1 MKAYKT
7 IAIEVALVIL
17 CALTSCTA
25 NVNSIKRLQ
34 KMEEG
39 VDSPTTIEEYRE
51 AIKKY
56 EKRALDIQLANE
68 QVGIWYKI
76 LGSRY
81 LDKKMY
87 GEAFKC
93 YQKAIEFF
101 PQNQNLYYW
110 LGVCAGYMSKS
121 ALDYEAV
128 ADTSKK
134 YNYLKLAESAY
145 LEAIRIEPRYVRALY
160 GLSVLYV
167 FELDESDKAIPY
179 LETLLTIDKGHTDA
193 KFVLANAYYKA
204 GDMQKAINLYEDI
217 EKNSKN
223 AEARAAASENKQQA
237 LDRSYAE

>member
-1 MKAYKT
+1 MKIYRLFAMT
-7 IAIEVALVIL
+7 GLIVLLV
-17 CALTSCTA
+17 SCTQSTA
-25 NVNSIKRLQ
+25 SIKRMQ

-39 VDSPTTIEEYRE
+39 VDNPTTIEEYRE

-56 EKRALDIQLANE
+56 EKRAMDIELANE

-93 YQKAIEFF
+93 YEKSIEYF

-110 LGVCAGYMSKS
+110 LAVCAGYMSKAS
-121 ALDYEAV
+121 LDYDAV
-128 ADTSKK
+128 SDTSKK

-145 LEAIRIEPRYVRALY
+145 LEAIRIEPHYVRALY

-167 FELDESDKAIPY
+167 FELDESEKAIGY
-179 LETLLTIDKGHTDA
+179 LETLLQVDKGHTDA
-193 KFVLANAYYKA
+193 KFVLANAYYRNGEA
-204 GDMQKAINLYEDI
+204 QKAADI
-217 EKNSKN
+217 YDEIERTTKN
-223 AEARAAASENKQQA
+223 AEAKAAAAENKQRA
-237 LDRSYAE
+237 LDAAYVD

>member
-1 MKAYKT
+1 MKIYKVFRAGIFT
-7 IAIEVALVIL
+7 AFFATLL
-17 CALTSCTA
+17 SCT
-25 NVNSIKRLQ
+25 VNTNAVKRMQ

-56 EKRALDIQLANE
+56 EKRVADIELANE

-93 YQKAIEFF
+93 YQKAIEYF

-110 LGVCAGYMSKS
+110 LGVCAAYMSKA
-121 ALDYEAV
+121 ALDYEAT

-134 YNYLKLAESAY
+134 YNYLKLSESAY
-145 LEAIRIEPRYVRALY
+145 LEAIRIEPKYVRALY

-167 FELDESDKAIPY
+167 FELDESSKAIPY
-179 LETLLTIDKGHTDA
+179 LETLLSVDTGHTDA
-193 KFVLANAYYKA
+193 KFVLANAYYRNGQA
-204 GDMQKAINLYEDI
+204 QKAIDLYDDI
-217 EKNSKN
+217 VKSSKN
-223 AEARAAASENKQQA
+223 PEAKAAAAENKQRA
-237 LDRSYAE
+237 LDTSYGE

>member
-1 MKAYKT
+1 MKTYRIFAAG
-7 IAIEVALVIL
+7 ICMAVLL
-17 CALTSCTA
+17 SSCGVNT
-25 NVNSIKRLQ
+25 NSIKRMQ

-39 VDSPTTIEEYRE
+39 VDSPTTIEEYKD

-56 EKRALDIQLANE
+56 EKRVADITLANE

-93 YQKAIEFF
+93 YQKSIEFF

-110 LGVCAGYMSKS
+110 LGVCAGYLSKS
-121 ALDYEAV
+121 ALDYEAT

-145 LEAIRIEPRYVRALY
+145 LEAVRIEPRYVRALY
-160 GLSVLYV
+160 GLAVLYV

-179 LETLLTIDKGHTDA
+179 LETLLSVDTGHTDA
-193 KFVLANAYYKA
+193 KFVLANAYYRN
-204 GDMQKAINLYEDI
+204 GEMQKAIDLYDDI
-217 EKNSKN
+217 EKTSKS
-223 AEARAAASENKQQA
+223 AEAKAAAAENKQRA
-237 LDRSYAE
+237 LDVSYGE

>member
-1 MKAYKT
+1 MKIYCK
-7 IAIEVALVIL
+7 IAAAAVLVL
-17 CALTSCTA
+17 FVSCSESA
-25 NVNSIKRLQ
+25 NSIRRMQ

-39 VDSPTTIEEYRE
+39 VDNPTTIEEYRE

-56 EKRALDIQLANE
+56 EKRVADIELANE
-68 QVGIWYKI
+68 QIGIWYKI

-93 YQKAIEFF
+93 YQKSIEYF

-110 LGVCAGYMSKS
+110 LAVCAGYMSKA
-121 ALDYEAV
+121 ALDYDAN

-134 YNYLKLAESAY
+134 YNYLKLSESAY

-167 FELDESDKAIPY
+167 FELDESEKAIPY
-179 LETLLTIDKGHTDA
+179 LETLLSVDTGHTDA
-193 KFVLANAYYKA
+193 KFVLANAYYRN
-204 GDMQKAINLYEDI
+204 GMMQKAIDIYDDI
-217 EKNSKN
+217 EKNSKS
-223 AEARAAASENKQQA
+223 AEARAAAAENKQQA
-237 LDRSYAE
+237 LDASYGQ

>member
-1 MKAYKT
+1 MKIYCK
-7 IAIEVALVIL
+7 IAAAAVLVL
-17 CALTSCTA
+17 FVSCGESA
-25 NVNSIKRLQ
+25 NSIRRMQ

-39 VDSPTTIEEYRE
+39 VDNPTTIEEYRE

-56 EKRALDIQLANE
+56 EKRAADIELANE
-68 QVGIWYKI
+68 QIGIWYKI

-93 YQKAIEFF
+93 YQKSIEYF

-110 LGVCAGYMSKS
+110 LAVCAGYMSKA
-121 ALDYEAV
+121 ALDYDAN

-134 YNYLKLAESAY
+134 YNYLKLSESAY

-167 FELDESDKAIPY
+167 FELDESGKAIPY
-179 LETLLTIDKGHTDA
+179 LETLLSVDTGHTDA
-193 KFVLANAYYKA
+193 KFVLANAYYRN
-204 GDMQKAINLYEDI
+204 GMMQKAIDIYDDI
-217 EKNSKN
+217 EKNSKS
-223 AEARAAASENKQQA
+223 AEARAAAAENKQQA
-237 LDRSYAE
+237 LDASYGQ

>member
-1 MKAYKT
+1 MKVHRVIWKA
-7 IAIEVALVIL
+7 AALGLLWLFV
-17 CALTSCTA
+17 SCGES
-25 NVNSIKRLQ
+25 VNTIKRMQ

-39 VDSPTTIEEYRE
+39 VDNPTTIEEYRD

-56 EKRALDIQLANE
+56 EKRAADIELANE

-121 ALDYEAV
+121 SLDYEAT
-128 ADTSKK
+128 ADTTKK

-167 FELDESDKAIPY
+167 FELDESDEAIPY

-193 KFVLANAYYKA
+193 KFVLANAYYRR
-204 GDMQKAINLYEDI
+204 GDMQKAIDLYDDI
-217 EKNSKN
+217 EKTSKSN
-223 AEARAAASENKQQA
+223 EARAAAAENKQHA
-237 LDRSYAE
+237 LDLSYGQ